1 MRSFAISGSGVR
13 LRTIFATLVLE
24 YFVLL
29 KNVTENKL
37 KNVKIYTEK
46 KKSN

>member
-24 YFVLL
+24 HSAVL

-37 KNVKIYTEK
+37 WKLGIYTEK
-46 KKSN
+46 NQ